1 MIIPRLCAQS
11 NRMAVRRAVN
21 DLFLGNPTTNPALRK
36 VLQAMGLPGDK
47 PVLHAEH
54 PVVINCGVP
63 GDFILCPAD
72 THRGSSLANSSV
84 ATNAQFANM
93 LGKQCFRNHSIH

>member
-1 MIIPRLCAQS
+1 
-11 NRMAVRRAVN
+11 MATRSGVTT
-21 DLFLGNPTTNPALRK
+21 LFTWDPKTDPVLRK
-36 VLQAMGLPGDK
+36 VHQAMGLPGDK

-63 GDFILCPAD
+63 GEFILCPAD

-84 ATNAQFANM
+84 ATNAQFATM
-93 LGKQCFRNHSIH
+93 LNKQPFRNHSIH